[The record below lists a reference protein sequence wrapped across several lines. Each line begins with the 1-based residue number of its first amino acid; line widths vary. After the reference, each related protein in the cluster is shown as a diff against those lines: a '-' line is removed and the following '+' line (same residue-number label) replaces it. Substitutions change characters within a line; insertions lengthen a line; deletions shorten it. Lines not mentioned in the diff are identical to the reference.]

1 MYKPA
6 SFSFFSRAVL
16 PSAVASW
23 TAAVIC
29 SSVLK
34 LQRDFFPKAPRKVL
48 HEHGLPVRRSASQ
61 SLHILCAD
69 VDPEPKLSA
78 EPAG

>member
-1 MYKPA
+1 
-6 SFSFFSRAVL
+6 
-16 PSAVASW
+16 
-23 TAAVIC
+23 
-29 SSVLK
+29 
-34 LQRDFFPKAPRKVL
+34 L